1 MIRPQTQTSFAAG
14 EVAPELLGRPD
25 LRLYGNGAR
34 TLTNVQVLPTGGLR
48 RRAGLAHVAVL
59 PGAGRLVAF
68 TFNTAQVYL
77 LVLLDGS
84 LRVFRDDEPMATVAA
99 PWTAAMLPRLTWT
112 QDADTLILCHPDLP
126 PQRLTRLSHT
136 SWTLAPFA
144 FRGGGSKPLRQ
155 PYFKFADA
163 DVTLQANTTTGTITL
178 TASAAVFEADHV
190 GLRFRLK
197 GREVQIATVA
207 SGTSATATT
216 IDTLVDALATED
228 WVEPAFSTL
237 RGWPATA
244 LFHQDRLVFGGS
256 RDLPN
261 RLWLSRIG
269 GFEDFELG
277 EGLADDAIE
286 IGLAADQVNAIVA
299 LAAARHLQV
308 FTSGAEWMVSGTPLT
323 PEDVLAQR
331 QTRIG
336 SSPERAV
343 PPVTVD
349 GVTLFVGRGG
359 DELREFA
366 YTDVEGAYTAT
377 DLALL
382 APHLVH
388 GLVDQAWDP
397 ARRLLYAVRADGQ
410 IAALTLY
417 RSEQVAAWT
426 RFVTDGV
433 VRAVAVADAAYVLV
447 QRAGLFRLER
457 FATHAPLDGALVCTA
472 EMPRADWS
480 DLEPLDGGLRV
491 VADGRDAGTFTVTDG
506 EVLLDRPAST
516 LWIGLPFTVEIA
528 PLPLSPDPAQLGQG
542 ALCRLLE
549 ARFRLQD
556 TPLLRVDTGRGA
568 VAQPLHPPGFDTP
581 PPPFTG
587 DCTVKALGWQRGAAP
602 LWRIVQDDPFPLT
615 LLAVTT
621 RSKGVD

>member
-1 MIRPQTQTSFAAG
+1 MIRPHTQTSFAAG
-14 EVAPELLGRPD
+14 EVAPDLLGRPD

-48 RRAGLAHVAVL
+48 RRAGLAHVADL
-59 PGAGRLVAF
+59 PGTARLLPFA
-68 TFNTAQVYL
+68 FNTAQVYL
-77 LVLLDGS
+77 LALLDGA
-84 LRVFRDDEPMATVAA
+84 LRVFRDDELMAVVAA
-99 PWTAAMLPRLTWT
+99 PWTGEMLPRLAWT

-144 FRGGGSKPLRQ
+144 FRGGGTKPVRQ
-155 PYFKFADA
+155 PCFKFAAA
-163 DVTLQANTTTGTITL
+163 DVTLQPSATAGTVTL
-178 TASAAVFEADHV
+178 TASAALFDAGHA

-197 GREVQIATVA
+197 GREVQIATIA
-207 SGTSATATT
+207 SATAATAT
-216 IDTLVDALATED
+216 VIDTLVDTLATED
-228 WVEPAFSTL
+228 WVEPAFSDL
-237 RGWPATA
+237 HGWPATA
-244 LFHQDRLVFGGS
+244 LFHQDRLAFGGS

-308 FTSGAEWMVSGTPLT
+308 FTSGAEWMVSGMPLT

-336 SSPERAV
+336 SSPGRTV

-388 GLVDQAWDP
+388 DIVDQAWDP
-397 ARRLLYAVRADGQ
+397 ARRLLYAVRGDGQ

-426 RFVTDGV
+426 RFVTAGA
-433 VRAVAVADAAYVLV
+433 VRAVAVADAAYAVV
-447 QRAGLFRLER
+447 ERGATFRLER
-457 FATHAPLDGALVCTA
+457 FAAHAPLDGALVRTA
-472 EMPRADWS
+472 EAPQAAWS
-480 DLEPLDGGLRV
+480 ALEPLDGVVRV
-491 VADGRDAGTFTVTDG
+491 VADGRDAGMVTVADG
-506 EVLLDRPAST
+506 EVLLNRAATT
-516 LWIGLPFTVEIA
+516 LWLGLPFVVEIA
-528 PLPLSPDPAQLGQG
+528 PLPMAADPAQLGQT
-542 ALCRLLE
+542 APHRLLE
-549 ARFRLQD
+549 ARFRLRD
-556 TPLLRVDTGRGA
+556 TPLLRVDTGRGP
-568 VAQPLHPPGFDTP
+568 VGQPLHPRALDAP
-581 PPPFTG
+581 PQPFTG
-587 DCTVKALGWQRGAAP
+587 DCAVRALGWRRGTAP